1 MTANPQTAVQG
12 YINSVL
18 TAVIMACAVI
28 ILIEAARR
36 WYRVL
41 VKGEYLV
48 RGEVVSSSDGKFIPP
63 TYGCC

>member
-1 MTANPQTAVQG
+1 M
-12 YINSVL
+12 I